1 MFDPGVA
8 LLWLENNPEW
18 IIGGIFFAAF
28 LESFAV
34 IGLLIPGVA
43 LLALISAMAGTL
55 NLPLPF
61 VLLFA
66 YLGACMADIFSFLI
80 GRYFQNKLDNKWPFV
95 KRPHWLLEGRAFIKS
110 YGVIGIFLG
119 RFIGP
124 VRALLPL
131 VAGSLGKEL
140 RKFILIDL
148 FSGIFWASIYMLP
161 GYFAGKS
168 IADSASVL
176 PLTMSVI
183 AAAIAV
189 YLASRFKNLRKT

>member
-95 KRPHWLLEGRAFIKS
+95 KRPHWLLEGRVFIKS

-131 VAGSLGKEL
+131 VAGSLGMEL

-176 PLTMSVI
+176 PLTISVV

-189 YLASRFKNLRKT
+189 YLASRFRNLRKT